1 MKNEQEVMNTQA
13 VVVKGKQEAALAS
26 RIKHGL
32 AKIGLEKEE
41 ALRALALKTLDPK
54 ATAVY
59 IEATLAAEFSDRR
72 EKLLKSEEEYKKAD
86 IEATYNEN
94 LLSILKIVN
103 SVK

>member
-1 MKNEQEVMNTQA
+1 MSNAQEVMDAQANT
-13 VVVKGKQEAALAS
+13 VKTKQTEALAS

-41 ALRALALKTLDPK
+41 AFRALAIKTADPK

-59 IEATLAAEFSDRR
+59 IDATLASEFADRR

-103 SVK
+103 SSK

>member
-1 MKNEQEVMNTQA
+1 MSNAQEVMESQA

-32 AKIGLEKEE
+32 SKIQLEKDE
-41 ALRALALKTLDPK
+41 AIRALAIKTLDPK

-59 IEATLAAEFSDRR
+59 IDATLASEFSDRR

-103 SVK
+103 SSK